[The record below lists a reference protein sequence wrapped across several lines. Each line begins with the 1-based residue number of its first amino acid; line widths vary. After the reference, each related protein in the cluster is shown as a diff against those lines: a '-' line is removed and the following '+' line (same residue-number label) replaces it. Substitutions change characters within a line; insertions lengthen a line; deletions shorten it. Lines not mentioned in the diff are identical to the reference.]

1 MSMADDRAAVK
12 IDGKLVVLQPARGAK
27 DLFPFTFDKWTNSD
41 GMTITVREISAA
53 RQVGTEAMESPAL
66 IEMVEGGEKHAWTGR
81 LSCGS

>member
-1 MSMADDRAAVK
+1 MADDRAAVK

-27 DLFPFTFDKWTNSD
+27 DLFPFTFDKCTNSD